1 MPIAPL
7 LTSAPLFRSACLDEV
22 SHFLGSKDHRV
33 ALSRP
38 SSGFEVRLN
47 GLYLPDLYLGYL
59 SYGQAEVTASS
70 GSSHTEYW
78 LHLPLDRAVAARSG
92 SAEVAADPRSGL
104 LLAPSQR
111 SWRLTT
117 HPGSARIQM
126 ALERA
131 VLIRALEALLGEP
144 LAGPLEFEPSVPL
157 DAGHGRTVAG
167 YVMLAIRDLEDPQS
181 ALREPATLA
190 AFRDF
195 VVTALLMGQRHN
207 HSLKLRRLDRRL
219 APRDVKR
226 ADAFIREHLHLPIG
240 IAEIANAAGVPGR
253 TLFKHFHD
261 FQGVTPMRHLRD
273 LRLARARQALSLPR
287 EETDVTRTAQACGF
301 SHMGRFSADYRRVYG
316 ESPSQTLAAA
326 RRGRRCG

>member
-1 MPIAPL
+1 MPTVSL
-7 LTSAPLFRSACLDEV
+7 LNNAPLFRSACLDEA
-22 SHFLGSKDHRV
+22 SQFLASKDHRV

-38 SSGFEVRLN
+38 SRGFEVRLN

-59 SYGQAEVTASS
+59 SYGEAEVTAAS

-78 LHLPLDRAVAARSG
+78 LHLPLDRPLTARSG
-92 SAEVAADPRSGL
+92 AEELGADPRNGL

-117 HPGSARIQM
+117 QPGSARIQL

-131 VLIRALEALLGEP
+131 VLVRVLEALLGDS
-144 LAGPLEFEPSVPL
+144 LAGPLEFEPSISL
-157 DAGHGRTVAG
+157 NAGHGHAIAR
-167 YVMLAIRDLEDPQS
+167 YVMLAIRDLEDPDAVLS
-181 ALREPATLA
+181 EPATLA

-195 VVTALLMGQRHN
+195 VVTALLMGQPHN
-207 HSLKLRRLDRRL
+207 HGLKLRRLDRRL

-240 IAEIANAAGVPGR
+240 IADIAQAAGVPGR
-253 TLFKHFHD
+253 TLFKHFRD
-261 FQGVTPMRHLRD
+261 FRGVSPMRHLRD
-273 LRLARARQALSLPR
+273 LRLARARQGLLHPR

-316 ESPSQTLAAA
+316 ESPSLTLATARQER
-326 RRGRRCG
+326 RRG